1 MRKTRCSTYPE
12 NEKFTTSS
20 ASLHIYNAQTKGT
33 KHKSMVKFMNKKEMA
48 APPGQLT
55 ALQAL
60 NVLKETILG

>member
-1 MRKTRCSTYPE
+1 MLKTMCSTYPE

-33 KHKSMVKFMNKKEMA
+33 KHKSTVKFMNKKEMA
-48 APPGQLT
+48 APLGQLT

-60 NVLKETILG
+60 NALREKIL